1 MDKVFR
7 GSAEF
12 SEIVRKSL
20 CDHFP
25 KGGYH
30 AFVQFPAGSCEKVQT
45 PAVVPAQSD
54 GHQGPPCAIGRRRL
68 SHITAEISACYHQR
82 NKITLHFTFF
92 LAHLVFFFF

>member
-12 SEIVRKSL
+12 SEIVRKIL

-54 GHQGPPCAIGRRRL
+54 GHQGPPCAIGRRR
-68 SHITAEISACYHQR
+68 AEPNHCRVIC
-82 NKITLHFTFF
+82 F
-92 LAHLVFFFF
+92 LPSKK